1 MCKSKATE
9 IPRALRGVLMNVLKG
24 NVIREVIELSRELCS
39 PLMSYGFWWNGG
51 WAEAVLFCMIIVWK
65 SPAAYDIIIIFLA
78 GGGGGVKMSLTCV
91 VDMDNTLI
99 LPFVTKVKGEIGLL
113 AQMEY

>member
-1 MCKSKATE
+1 
-9 IPRALRGVLMNVLKG
+9 
-24 NVIREVIELSRELCS
+24 
-39 PLMSYGFWWNGG
+39 
-51 WAEAVLFCMIIVWK
+51 
-65 SPAAYDIIIIFLA
+65 
-78 GGGGGVKMSLTCV
+78 MSLTCV